1 MCGTYDESLL
11 NECFNSRMG
20 VDHEWMYDGWK
31 KGGAHIKEWV
41 NKTQEFID
49 CTFYVSIFYMH
60 GFFFTHD
67 FRSCSSVLMLV
78 LLHILF

>member
-20 VDHEWMYDGWK
+20 VDHGWMYDGWK

-41 NKTQEFID
+41 NKTQKFID
-49 CTFYVSIFYMH
+49 RTF
-60 GFFFTHD
+60 
-67 FRSCSSVLMLV
+67 
-78 LLHILF
+78 